1 MKLYNKLMMVGAVL
15 AATASCTD
23 LNTDLHEYSQLPDNP
38 IAVEGEFNGCYR
50 YLHGWFGRDFYEGVV
65 YQGDEVMG
73 CCFGMG
79 NYYDDGRYLNGSIHS
94 IHLDDWRAKAGM
106 EAALNGITY
115 TNKKIAAYGGEGYPE
130 KLDPIV
136 APLRAIRAYYHFWLM
151 ELYGDVPILD
161 RVIEE
166 GQPIER
172 MPRAQVAEFL
182 EKELLEI
189 LQEDGG
195 LSKANDA
202 STYGKPNYWMAAA
215 LLAKIYLNWGVYTND
230 ITTVTNDT
238 PNPKLNDCVYWCD
251 QIINSGLFEVGY
263 GYRQKFYP
271 DNGVHIKD
279 FIYALDVDPAT
290 KPDGT
295 TTWHRWFGFKKES
308 MCRPLP
314 FTINFNSYKSIAGQT
329 VLTKEAVE
337 RFNLPGDER
346 NIMVLQGPQTC
357 FDVNFNPTDEPV
369 IIYKDVDNP
378 SKSHIQLN
386 YVTDFDFDDASIYS
400 LGDESTPALTQTNVT
415 NGTALAN
422 IQKGARLFKYPAR
435 EIDYQLYERQQ
446 ANDTPIFRFA
456 DILLMKAECLL
467 RGATPTLGQDAQSLF
482 NVIRA
487 CSSAPM
493 LDHKPTYDDILD
505 ERSREFILEPWRRN
519 DLIRFGRFEDDW
531 GQKNRYKKWTNE
543 DHTTY
548 EWVEREGVKDPNRR
562 LMPIHRDLLNTNTNW
577 RQNPGYKDNHQE

>member
-1 MKLYNKLMMVGAVL
+1 MKLIIKGLLFSGMV
-15 AATASCTD
+15 AATACTD
-23 LNTDLHEYSQLPDNP
+23 LNTDLHEYTSLPDNP
-38 IAVEGEFNGCYR
+38 IAIEGEFNGCYR
-50 YLHGWFGRDFYEGVV
+50 YLNGWMGRDFAEGVV

-73 CCFGMG
+73 CCFGAG
-79 NYYDDGRYLNGSIHS
+79 NYFDDGRYLDASIHS
-94 IHLDDWRAKAGM
+94 LHLDNWRTKAGM

-115 TNKKIAAYGGEGYPE
+115 TNKRIQLYGGAGYPE
-130 KLDPIV
+130 TLDPVV

-166 GQPIER
+166 GQAIDR
-172 MPRAQVAEFL
+172 QPRAKVAEFI
-182 EKELLEI
+182 ESELLDI
-189 LQEDGG
+189 LKEDGG
-195 LSKANDA
+195 LSKANDI

-215 LLAKIYLNWGVYTND
+215 LLAKVYLNWGVYTND
-230 ITTVTNDT
+230 ITKVDNDT

-251 QIINSGLFEVGY
+251 EIINSGLFEVGH

-290 KPDGT
+290 KGDGT

-308 MCRPLP
+308 MCRPHP
-314 FTINFNSYKSIAGQT
+314 FGVDFVKSIAGQT

-346 NIMVLQGPQTC
+346 NIMILKGPQTA
-357 FDVNFNPTDEPV
+357 FDVNFNLTDEPV
-369 IIYKDVDNP
+369 IIYRDVDNP

-386 YVTDFDFDDASIYS
+386 YIVDFDFDDGSIYS
-400 LGDESTPALTQTNVT
+400 LGDEATPALTPANVN
-415 NGTALAN
+415 NGTALQN

-435 EIDYQLYERQQ
+435 EQDYTLWNRQQ
-446 ANDTPIFRFA
+446 ANDSPIFRFA
-456 DILLMKAECLL
+456 DILLMKAECIM
-467 RGATPTLGQDAQSLF
+467 RGATATLGQTPMSLF
-482 NVIRA
+482 NTIRA
-487 CSSAPM
+487 CSNAP
-493 LDHKPTYDDILD
+493 LLTKDPTEQELLD

-531 GQKNRYKKWTNE
+531 GYKNRYKQWINDE
-543 DHTTY
+543 HT
-548 EWVEREGVKDPNRR
+548 EFIWVERENVKDPNRR
-562 LMPIHRDLLNTNTNW
+562 LMPIHRDMLNTNTNW
-577 RQNPGYKDNHQE
+577 SQNPGYAGV